1 MTASSRRLLTIAA
14 GAAVVLLLAVGA
26 LLAGRSGPSP
36 QKASGGD
43 AGASSPASPGESSA
57 AGEGGRGPS
66 AAEERIGLTRRD
78 ADDVT
83 ALGDVDAPVVL
94 IEYADYR
101 CPFCAVFSRDTMPE
115 LVSEYVE
122 SGRLRVEWRD
132 LPLFGE
138 ESEKAAVAARAAGE
152 QGRFWEYHRAVYE
165 AAPERGH
172 LEVTDEKLT
181 AWAEEVGVPDMERFA
196 RDLESPELLEQV
208 RADAEEAR
216 SQVGATGTPTF
227 VIDDQRMVGAQSAET
242 FRRVIDQQLAARR
255 EG

>member
-1 MTASSRRLLTIAA
+1 MSASSRRILTIAA
-14 GAAVVLLLAVGA
+14 GVAVVLLLAVGVF
-26 LLAGRSGPSP
+26 LGGRSGPSP
-36 QKASGGD
+36 QDASGDD
-43 AGASSPASPGESSA
+43 AATPSSAGPGESST
-57 AGEGGRGPS
+57 AGEGERGPS
-66 AAEERIGLTRRD
+66 AAEERIGLARRQT
-78 ADDVT
+78 DDVT

-101 CPFCAVFSRDTMPE
+101 CPFCAVFSHDTMPE
-115 LVSEYVE
+115 LVREYVD

-152 QGRFWEYHRAVYE
+152 QGLFWEYHRAVYD

-196 RDLESPELLEQV
+196 RDLESPELREQV

-216 SQVGATGTPTF
+216 TKVGATGTPTF

-242 FRRVIDQQLAARR
+242 FRRVIDQQLAAR